1 MQAQLSTPELF
12 ASECVKSED
21 DWEEPSDRAVNAG
34 TTPYE
39 EITVFFLS
47 QPDDVPQPDAP

>member
-1 MQAQLSTPELF
+1 MCQI
-12 ASECVKSED
+12 ED